1 MPRPLRSSC
10 DRCHTQKLKCP
21 KQPGVTTCSR
31 CLRAGTPCVFSPAG
45 PIIRRNVSTPICLD
59 GDLNMNMQ
67 FDWPSLN
74 LENALATPPEI
85 TQELHTDTNQ
95 LDGQGAAS
103 QDPRSIRVR
112 QLTDLAGKVDRLFQD
127 LSSIS
132 RIHVPR
138 NRPTMEYHAT
148 FIDNNARHLCFEHIF
163 THAQCLIDAYP
174 QVLKILFDKSDLSQC
189 QDPNCFHT
197 VELPDELESFFSGT
211 GHNQN
216 DVDVFLFNL
225 LVSCHTKILDV
236 MGVIVDCARTCTQV
250 TFSSPDLAEPNVQ
263 IPEVR
268 VGNFVATNSAAGTMQ
283 TALLVHVASVL
294 VDCARRLSKQ
304 VSEIVEQERNSK
316 QVQMLKLQCE
326 LLEEKAT
333 SEMKSLERVR
343 GLFTDLFFM
352 K

>member
-10 DRCHTQKLKCP
+10 DRCHSQKLKCP

-45 PIIRRNVSTPICLD
+45 PIVRRNVPTPIRLD
-59 GDLNMNMQ
+59 GDLTMNMQ

-74 LENALATPPEI
+74 LENVLATPPEI
-85 TQELHTDTNQ
+85 TQELQTDTNQ
-95 LDGQGAAS
+95 LDGQEAAS
-103 QDPRSIRVR
+103 QDPRSILVR
-112 QLTDLAGKVDRLFQD
+112 QLTDLAVKVDRLSQD

-132 RIHVPR
+132 RVHVPK
-138 NRPTMEYHAT
+138 NRPAMEYRAT
-148 FIDNNARHLCFEHIF
+148 FIDHNARHVCVEHVF

-174 QVLKILFDKSDLSQC
+174 QVLGILFDKSDLLQC

-197 VELPDELESFFSGT
+197 VELPNELENFFSGMD
-211 GHNQN
+211 HNQN
-216 DVDVFLFNL
+216 GVDIFLFNL
-225 LVSCHTKILDV
+225 LVSCHTKVLDV
-236 MGVIVDCARTCTQV
+236 MEIIVNCARTCTQV
-250 TFSSPDLAEPNVQ
+250 TFSSPDLVEPNVQ

-268 VGNFVATNSAAGTMQ
+268 VGDFVATNSAAGTMQ

-304 VSEIVEQERNSK
+304 VSEIVEQERNRK

-343 GLFTDLFFM
+343 SLFTNLFFV